1 MGSLL
6 VKVTTSGMNYNPEM
20 EVTTVI
26 QILRLEDTGS
36 DWDLNKEEILRLKGH
51 KNLRFRQGR

>member
-1 MGSLL
+1 
-6 VKVTTSGMNYNPEM
+6 MNYNPEM